1 MDSSFLNLMKTKMET
16 NLNEKDFAD
25 LVIDFIKAVFANEK
39 NTKAETAP
47 EEIRSETAED

>member
-1 MDSSFLNLMKTKMET
+1 MMKTNMET
-16 NLNEKDFAD
+16 NLKEKDFAG

-39 NTKAETAP
+39 NTEAETAP